1 MQRTDPR
8 AGLPRLEDE
17 ARWFRPEDRDP
28 DGVEGR
34 AGTPPPV
41 DTRQLRSDHDVEE
54 PVTEGDETRP
64 HHRPSSSHDIASR
77 LRQLIR
83 VRDWRVRNKLIAVV
97 LIPTIA
103 FLVLAGINLF
113 NLVSTARQAADDAAV
128 AEFARNVTALAHDL
142 QEERDLASGFGVLR
156 DEPSGEA
163 YGSQQAVVDDTL
175 SNYNVS
181 EESLYNDASPLLQAR
196 LDAVRSNLSSLADL
210 RTAVRDGVITR
221 QAAVDEYSAYI
232 SDLLDITE
240 ETGSAGN
247 ADLTRNVRALD
258 ALSRA
263 KELASQVRGTLYAI
277 AQQGSFEFGDYQAL
291 TGAIA
296 QQEAAFDRFASD
308 ASDEEQGTLSSS
320 VRGQAVLAVS
330 RIEDAAIASGGNDLT
345 GLDASQWLAA
355 STTRIEQLRT
365 VELELLNGVVDDA
378 RDLSATA
385 ARQAVGTALLTLTI
399 LAISLLASLAIAR
412 SMARPLRTL
421 RAGALDVAENRLPDA
436 VQRLRTAEDGASI
449 TTDIEPIGVTSR
461 DEIGQVARAFDGVH
475 QQAIRLATEQ
485 AVLRRNVNTMFV
497 NLARRSQ
504 SLVERLLRQIDGLEQ
519 REQDPDQLENLF
531 RLDHLATRMRRNDES
546 LLVLAGSETTRRWTE
561 PVPLP
566 EIVLAA
572 VSEIEDFTRVR
583 QDTLSSIQIPG
594 HAVSDLVHL
603 LAELLEN
610 ATRFSPPGTQVLVT
624 GRAVRGGSEALIEVE
639 DSGIGMS
646 TEALTHANEQLAVPT
661 AGELLVSRRMGL
673 LVISTLAQRHGIRV
687 ALAESERGG
696 TVARVWLPSDLVN
709 TGVQG
714 DDVDAAHEE
723 GTARS
728 GQLNGASGTNGSRP
742 TDIGDLDEHAQ
753 DGAPIIL
760 PIFESVSAWF
770 ARRPPSAPP
779 QRRVPAGAQVGD
791 GAAVE
796 VPDASSSMDVGTA
809 LPEPVWES
817 SVDEGWAAA
826 EAAATPTVSGLT
838 SAGLPRRVPLAH
850 FVPGS
855 ADDSDEDGIPERVP
869 APTPEAVQPEQV
881 RGLLSSYYRGVERAR
896 ESVGTT
902 PVQQGSSGTTAARV
916 RSSSRSGEERP
927 SAAEDTGDGARGPA
941 PVADNDSSAKDSPQ
955 EGQ

>member
-1 MQRTDPR
+1 MQRTDPKV
-8 AGLPRLEDE
+8 GLSRLEDD
-17 ARWFRPEDRDP
+17 ARWFRPDDRDK
-28 DGVEGR
+28 DHADAG
-34 AGTPPPV
+34 AGTPEPAESWAEKGRRSAADR
-41 DTRQLRSDHDVEE
+41 DTPTGS
-54 PVTEGDETRP
+54 RP
-64 HHRPSSSHDIASR
+64 GNSQPISSR
-77 LRQLIR
+77 LKRITA

-97 LIPTIA
+97 LIPTTA

-113 NLVSTARQAADDAAV
+113 NLVSTARQAANDAAV
-128 AEFARNVTALAHDL
+128 AEFARNATALAHDL
-142 QEERDLASGFGVLR
+142 QEERDLASGFAVLR
-156 DEPSGEA
+156 DEPSGQA
-163 YGSQQAVVDDTL
+163 YGTQQVVVDEALDD
-175 SNYNVS
+175 YNGS
-181 EESLYNDASPLLQAR
+181 EGGLYDDASALLQAR
-196 LDAVRSNLSSLADL
+196 LDAVRGDLSTLVDL
-210 RTAVRDGVITR
+210 RTAVLEGVITR

-232 SDLLDITE
+232 SDLLDITV
-240 ETGSAGN
+240 ETESAG
-247 ADLTRNVRALD
+247 ADLIRKVRALD
-258 ALSRA
+258 GLSRA

-277 AQQGSFEFGDYQAL
+277 AQQGSFEFGDYQNL

-296 QQEAAFDRFASD
+296 QQEAAFNRFSSD
-308 ASDEEQGTLSSS
+308 ASDEELSAVSNS

-330 RIEDAAIASGGNDLT
+330 RIEDAAVATGGNDLT
-345 GLDASQWLAA
+345 GIDASQWLAA
-355 STTRIEQLRT
+355 STTRIEQLRS
-365 VELELLNGVVDDA
+365 VESDLLDGVVEDA

-385 ARQAVGTALLTLTI
+385 TRQAVGTALLTLVI

-436 VQRLRTAEDGASI
+436 VQRLRTADDGAAI
-449 TTDIEPIGVTSR
+449 NTHIEPIAVTSR
-461 DEIGQVARAFDGVH
+461 DEIGQVARAFDDVH
-475 QQAIRLATEQ
+475 QEAIRLATEQ

-583 QDTLSSIQIPG
+583 QDTLSSIQVPG

-610 ATRFSPPGTQVLVT
+610 ATRFSPPGSQVTVT
-624 GRAVRGGSEALIEVE
+624 GRAVRGGTEALIEVE

-646 TEALTHANEQLAVPT
+646 EDALASANEQLAVPT

-673 LVISTLAQRHGIRV
+673 LVISTLAQRHGIRA

-696 TVARVWLPSDLVN
+696 TVARVWLPAELVD
-709 TGVQG
+709 TGIKEDDGVQE
-714 DDVDAAHEE
+714 DRAAKPH
-723 GTARS
+723 
-728 GQLNGASGTNGSRP
+728 QLNGSSNGSRP
-742 TDIGDLDEHAQ
+742 TDIGDLEDASQ

-779 QRRVPAGAQVGD
+779 QRAPAAAAQAGD
-791 GAAVE
+791 VAGID
-796 VPDASSSMDVGTA
+796 PNGSSSDGTVGTGA
-809 LPEPVWES
+809 PEPVWES

-838 SAGLPRRVPLAH
+838 PAGLPRRVPLAH

-855 ADDSDEDGIPERVP
+855 ADETDDEPVRVP
-869 APTPEAVQPEQV
+869 ASPSEAVEPEQV

-896 ESVGTT
+896 ESVSTAPDTDQASGGQSNSGATAVRQRSASR
-902 PVQQGSSGTTAARV
+902 PLRQQGSST
-916 RSSSRSGEERP
+916 SS
-927 SAAEDTGDGARGPA
+927 DGAEGHPE
-941 PVADNDSSAKDSPQ
+941 VAAITDNDSSADNNSADDSR
-955 EGQ
+955 EGS